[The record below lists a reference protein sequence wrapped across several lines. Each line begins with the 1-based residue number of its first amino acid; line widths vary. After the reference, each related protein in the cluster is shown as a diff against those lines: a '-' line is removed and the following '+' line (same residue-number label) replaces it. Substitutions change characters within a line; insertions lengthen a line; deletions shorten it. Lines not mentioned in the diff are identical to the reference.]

1 VGNQK
6 TDLPSKGC
14 SASLHKM
21 STWIQTA
28 ATKSIQRN
36 GLKVAIIV
44 GTLLNLINQG
54 DVILNGAWSEIQ
66 VPKLLL
72 TFCVPYCVAVYAGT
86 QAMRD
91 KA

>member
-6 TDLPSKGC
+6 TGLPSKGC

-36 GLKVAIIV
+36 GLKVAIVV

-66 VPKLLL
+66 VPK
-72 TFCVPYCVAVYAGT
+72 
-86 QAMRD
+86 
-91 KA
+91 

>member
-1 VGNQK
+1 
-6 TDLPSKGC
+6 
-14 SASLHKM
+14 M

-36 GLKVAIIV
+36 GLKVAIVV

-72 TFCVPYCVAVYAGT
+72 TFCVPYCVVVYAGT